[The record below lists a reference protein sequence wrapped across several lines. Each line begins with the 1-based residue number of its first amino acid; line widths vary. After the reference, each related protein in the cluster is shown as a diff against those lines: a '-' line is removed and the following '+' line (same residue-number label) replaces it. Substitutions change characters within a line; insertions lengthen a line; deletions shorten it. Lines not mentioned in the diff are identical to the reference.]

1 MCEVHGDTTA
11 GINNHSLPGVALL
24 STQPTNTHYI
34 MHLTSFIFVLLTST
48 IAYGNPTRIEEPSI
62 QEITDENIRK
72 FQNYFFDDPDIEHSA
87 DDKKSTLGDYPDY
100 SDGLADDILIHLS
113 DEENKDRVSDEKG
126 PTFVLSQLLFHLAQL
141 PQ

>member
-1 MCEVHGDTTA
+1 MQLTA
-11 GINNHSLPGVALL
+11 
-24 STQPTNTHYI
+24 
-34 MHLTSFIFVLLTST
+34 FISVLLTST
-48 IAYGNPTRIEEPSI
+48 IAYGNPTRIEEPAI
-62 QEITDENIRK
+62 QELTDENIRK
-72 FQNYFFDDPDIEHSA
+72 FQNYFFDDPDIEDSA

-126 PTFVLSQLLFHLAQL
+126 PTFVLSQLLIHLAQL